1 MKTLTFTAAM
11 ILSTGLS
18 AGQFNS
24 PFEVGN
30 PDLYHGVDD
39 SSQLST
45 AVQPGIGDS
54 YAYPWLGNGGFSDTK
69 TVVQRGTNEALAVVI
84 CSIWGMRLTGNGS
97 SETGA

>member
-30 PDLYHGVDD
+30 PDLYHGVDA

-54 YAYPWLGNGGFSDTK
+54 YAYPWLGNGGFSDTE
-69 TVVQRGTNEALAVVI
+69 TVVQRGTNE
-84 CSIWGMRLTGNGS
+84 GYGS
-97 SETGA
+97 HLLDLGHEIDW